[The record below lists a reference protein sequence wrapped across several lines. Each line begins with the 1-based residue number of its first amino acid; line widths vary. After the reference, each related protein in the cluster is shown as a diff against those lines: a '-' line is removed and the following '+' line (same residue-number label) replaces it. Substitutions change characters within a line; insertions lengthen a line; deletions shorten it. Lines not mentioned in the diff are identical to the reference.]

1 MRHLVLLTLI
11 CAFLLSTAIANMGTL
26 LFKSTED
33 YEKWRISV
41 LLEGEVPMSMNT
53 PVPLSFAARD
63 LGVSPDI
70 GESITSISGRFSP
83 QLIVSNFEPWPRSGW
98 YNTDVPEYIRY
109 RYDSLL
115 PWIELKF
122 NTFAGDHLTG
132 VINIDL
138 RKDYRSYITHGPSR
152 EETPYINLPV
162 EMLDGIEALEL
173 SWPSFG
179 YASFGTET
187 FYASLGRNA
196 LSWGPLRNG
205 LALSDA
211 SQYYDNFSAAYSTPM
226 LSSGNFTY
234 TFNLIS
240 VISLMNS
247 SDWERQRKT
256 SDGQFKYW
264 DLNQDQIYD
273 DPAKHIIGHRLD
285 VQFTPWLRF
294 GLGELN
300 VVGGKH
306 LDITDFN
313 PFILYHN
320 TYGEGYSNV
329 MGAADI
335 SISVIPGLQVY
346 GEFAIDDYAGPT
358 EKYGAR
364 SKPGAMAYGAG
375 VEYAHSIGEMVLVVA
390 LEGYHVDTWM
400 YHRWQPLLT
409 FTNRTLTKSEY
420 PGARDINEYPTGFKY
435 GPDLNGF
442 SVFLSLYNKNSFT
455 VDLVFDYFV
464 QGEVTMK
471 TPYLYMDDPSD
482 EPGKWTDPEYWRN
495 SDGEKY
501 PAGILKL
508 GGYYDF
514 GRVRIGGDFALYFGR
529 YFQQYGGYE
538 RPVYEIRPFISVEF

>member
-1 MRHLVLLTLI
+1 MRNIILIFLVCVFIT
-11 CAFLLSTAIANMGTL
+11 STVISNMGTL
-26 LFKSTED
+26 IFKSTED

-41 LLEGEVPMSMNT
+41 LLDGEVPLLANT
-53 PVPLSFAARD
+53 PIPFSFAEKANGIAQ
-63 LGVSPDI
+63 L
-70 GESITSISGRFSP
+70 ESEHRTFFSGRFSP
-83 QLIVSNFEPWPRSGW
+83 QLILSNFEPWPRSGW

-109 RYDSLL
+109 RYDSMF
-115 PWIELKF
+115 PWLELGF
-122 NTFAGDHLTG
+122 FTFAGDNLTG

-152 EETPYINLPV
+152 EERPYTNLPV
-162 EMLDGIEALEL
+162 EMINAVEALEL

-179 YASFGTET
+179 YASYGTEH
-187 FYASLGRNA
+187 FYASLGRTT
-196 LSWGPLRNG
+196 LSWGPMRNG

-211 SQYYDNFSAAYSTPM
+211 SQYYDNLSAAYSAPM
-226 LSSGNFTY
+226 FGSGNFTY

-273 DPAKHIIGHRLD
+273 YPAKHIIGHRMD
-285 VQFTPWLRF
+285 FQVTPWLRL

-300 VVGGKH
+300 VVGGKQ
-306 LDITDFN
+306 LDLTDFN

-329 MGAADI
+329 MGVADF
-335 SISVIPGLQVY
+335 SVTVLPGLQFY
-346 GEFAIDDYAGPT
+346 GEFAMDDFAGPT

-364 SKPGAMAYGAG
+364 SKPMAIAFGGG
-375 VEYAHSIGEMVLVVA
+375 VEYAHRFEDVVFSVA

-400 YHRWQPLLT
+400 YNRWQPLLT

-420 PGARDINEYPTGFKY
+420 PGARDLNEYPTGFKY

-442 SVFLSLYNKNSFT
+442 SVFISIYSQLGFT
-455 VDLVFDYFV
+455 VNLEFDYFV
-464 QGEVTMK
+464 QGEVNMK

-482 EPGKWTDPEYWRN
+482 EPGKWTDPEYWGN

-501 PAGILKL
+501 PAGIFKL

-514 GRVRIGGDFALYFGR
+514 GRIRIGGDFSLYMGR
-529 YFQQYGGYE
+529 YFEEYGGYE
-538 RPVYEIRPFISVEF
+538 KPVYEIRPFVSIAF